1 MILHWVVFILIVSGA
16 GRSGRDATRT
26 ETQSVEPTPV
36 VGQIVIL
43 DDAESVVGRRR
54 REN

>member
-1 MILHWVVFILIVSGA
+1 MILHWVVFILIASGA
-16 GRSGRDATRT
+16 GRVGSDRSRT
-26 ETQSVEPTPV
+26 ESVEPTPV

-43 DDAESVVGRRR
+43 DDAESLIGRRR